1 MNENV
6 GRILEISFVLVFV
19 YLVVTNFVGFS
30 AATNAIGN
38 LYTGGVRTLQ
48 GR

>member
-6 GRILEISFVLVFV
+6 GRILEISFILIFV

-30 AATNAIGN
+30 SATSAVGN
-38 LYTGGVRTLQ
+38 LYTGSVRALQ